1 MALQTAEALW
11 RSGWESQ
18 LCHLLATVALGE
30 SHDLFELYFPHL
42 SLPRGWLCELHDIIY
57 KALAQSRCS
66 VKSSYDWLPFAAS
79 DDTQ

>member
-1 MALQTAEALW
+1 MI
-11 RSGWESQ
+11 
-18 LCHLLATVALGE
+18 
-30 SHDLFELYFPHL
+30 DLFELYFPHL

-66 VKSSYDWLPFAAS
+66 VKSSYDWIPFAAS